1 MNKRFQMST
10 EVGKSGPPKGEH
22 LLKLLKSLIM
32 EVSPELKS
40 FEDQINVFLPNE
52 DPKAEVFFL

>member
-1 MNKRFQMST
+1 
-10 EVGKSGPPKGEH
+10 
-22 LLKLLKSLIM
+22 M

>member
-1 MNKRFQMST
+1 MSS
-10 EVGKSGPPKGEH
+10 EGGKSGPPKGEN

-40 FEDQINVFLPNE
+40 FEDQIKLFLPND
-52 DPKAEVFFL
+52 DPKSEVRLL